1 MSEFTDITDPIVDGV
16 VVENNMIRLLSER
29 DVEREVW
36 IKAATQYMD
45 NQSDIN
51 MATIQF
57 HVLMDQIDIAVAGLK
72 EIKRLSLCHDDI
84 RLVACKTLKTLLHS
98 Q

>member
-16 VVENNMIRLLSER
+16 VVENNMIRLLS
-29 DVEREVW
+29 EREVW